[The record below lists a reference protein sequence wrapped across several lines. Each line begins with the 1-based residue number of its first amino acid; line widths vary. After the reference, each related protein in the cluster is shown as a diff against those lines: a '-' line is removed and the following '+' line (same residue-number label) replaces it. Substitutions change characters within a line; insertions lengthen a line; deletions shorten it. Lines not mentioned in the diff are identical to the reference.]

1 MDGWMDGCKGEKQ
14 RRGDGGVEGWR
25 EVEERKR
32 DRELKGGRNRSKEVE
47 EKVTWL
53 CSADENGVEREW
65 ERE

>member
-1 MDGWMDGCKGEKQ
+1 M
-14 RRGDGGVEGWR
+14 EGWR